1 MTTVAVAKVAVT
13 LLVRVSADELE
24 QHLVSSPRVLG
35 TQLAE
40 AVDTHVRRENIGY
53 YPPLSYYSDKLLIDQ
68 ELLNVTREIA
78 WFVNEYVREQVRR
91 QLRHVFSQVKITQ
104 VQSVAFTMPS
114 VRTSD
119 ADALQ
124 LLANH
129 YTPDTVRLSLLLS
142 SIEKEPVPEDIQRL
156 TEYKVVQ
163 WLRDHFAHLEIVSS
177 RVA

>member
-1 MTTVAVAKVAVT
+1 MTTIAVANVVVT

-35 TQLAE
+35 SQLAE
-40 AVDTHVRRENIGY
+40 AVDTHVRRENLGY
-53 YPPLSYYSDKLLIDQ
+53 YPPLSYYYDKLLLDQ

-78 WFVNEYVREQVRR
+78 WFVNEYVRERVRR
-91 QLRHVFSQVKITQ
+91 QLQLVFSQVRISQ
-104 VQSVAFTMPS
+104 LQSLAFTMPS

-124 LLANH
+124 LLARH

-142 SIEKEPVPEDIQRL
+142 SVEKEPVPKDIQRL
-156 TEYKVVQ
+156 AEYKVVH
-163 WLRDHFAHLEIVSS
+163 WLQEYFAHLEIVSS